1 MSCIHFWEIETAT
14 GPTSRAVCRKC
25 GKRDELHNRLAFKR
39 IRGMVKPVAPE
50 PIYKGK
56 GKRIMAHSTAEKWAN
71 PLKAVQVG

>member
-39 IRGMVKPVAPE
+39 IRGMVKPVAPGAD
-50 PIYKGK
+50 IN
-56 GKRIMAHSTAEKWAN
+56 RDSVINTADVTGIEQIIVEA
-71 PLKAVQVG
+71 